1 MTFRTNIAG
10 LTSSLTHA
18 RVRQSYETLLRASYH
33 IGLTRLAL
41 GIRTKQQR
49 CTVLLY
55 HGVDIRTEGAQ
66 EIGGEW
72 YVDLAEFRRQMEFLQ
87 RHFRLLSLGE
97 AVSHI
102 ENGTPF
108 PRGSAVVSFDDGYRN
123 NLVQAYPVLNEF
135 GIPFSVFVA
144 TGYLGNHKSPWWE
157 QLKGALAR
165 SAQPLTLRVD
175 SSERLYDLTH
185 ENERRRAFTDAQR
198 LIMKSPDREEDVIE
212 ELRKQLSFWPE
223 GEDTDLFLSSEELQ
237 TLSRSPLVQIGSH
250 SLSHASLANLEQD
263 EMRREVVDSKGVLE
277 EYIGKSVEY
286 FAYPYGGPQHYSPEV
301 VRAVREAGYRCA
313 LTTLSGRVGYT
324 DDPFQIKRIS
334 IDGRDD
340 WPLFEGKL
348 AGVAGFLDSL
358 GRTVYHG

>member
-135 GIPFSVFVA
+135 GIPFSRIR
-144 TGYLGNHKSPWWE
+144 GHWLPGEPQK
-157 QLKGALAR
+157 
-165 SAQPLTLRVD
+165 PLVGTA
-175 SSERLYDLTH
+175 ERC
-185 ENERRRAFTDAQR
+185 AGAQR
-198 LIMKSPDREEDVIE
+198 STSHLKSGLIRTSLRPDPRE
-212 ELRKQLSFWPE
+212 
-223 GEDTDLFLSSEELQ
+223 
-237 TLSRSPLVQIGSH
+237 
-250 SLSHASLANLEQD
+250 
-263 EMRREVVDSKGVLE
+263 
-277 EYIGKSVEY
+277 
-286 FAYPYGGPQHYSPEV
+286 
-301 VRAVREAGYRCA
+301 
-313 LTTLSGRVGYT
+313 
-324 DDPFQIKRIS
+324 
-334 IDGRDD
+334 
-340 WPLFEGKL
+340 
-348 AGVAGFLDSL
+348 
-358 GRTVYHG
+358 